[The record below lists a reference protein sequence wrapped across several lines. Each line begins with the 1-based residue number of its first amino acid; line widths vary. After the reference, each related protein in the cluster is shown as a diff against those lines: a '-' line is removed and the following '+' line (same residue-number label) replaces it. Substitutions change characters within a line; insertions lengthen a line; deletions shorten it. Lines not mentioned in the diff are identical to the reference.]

1 MVEGELSGDSG
12 RPPLPPLPPFPR
24 SSVGDAPATS
34 QGRQGCLELP
44 SRSWEEQQGA
54 WNHSLKACSLT
65 GGLVQTPYFTGK
77 LRGGKGPS
85 HHLPAGDSDPGSTLS
100 LSPTDQGL

>member
-1 MVEGELSGDSG
+1 MVTLEGLPSLPCLPFPALRWEMH
-12 RPPLPPLPPFPR
+12 LPPPRAGRAAWSCLPDSW
-24 SSVGDAPATS
+24 SSK
-34 QGRQGCLELP
+34 
-44 SRSWEEQQGA
+44 GA
-54 WNHSLKACSLT
+54 RNHSLKECSLT